1 MVDYS
6 TYSRDPALLACT
18 AGSTAA
24 AVRVTIDHKVFL
36 GDQPTQEEFI
46 RLRNA
51 MLPKVPPESL
61 ESRDKITDL
70 VVQAEIPGA
79 K

>member
-6 TYSRDPALLACT
+6 TYSRDPSLLACT
-18 AGSTAA
+18 GNTAA
-24 AVRVTIDHKVFL
+24 AGRVTIDHKVFL
-36 GDQPTQEEFI
+36 GDKPTQEEFI